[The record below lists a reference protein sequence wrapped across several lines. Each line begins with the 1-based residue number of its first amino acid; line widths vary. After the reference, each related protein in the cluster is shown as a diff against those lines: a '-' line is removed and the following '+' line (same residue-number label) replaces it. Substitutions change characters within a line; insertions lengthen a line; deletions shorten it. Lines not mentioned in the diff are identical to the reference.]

1 MIKDVQIG
9 GIYYQIYYPDGV
21 DPNNV
26 NPDTQVAIYM
36 HGGGSQSA
44 DSKDALNYLRNGN
57 TDSIIIIPN
66 TNNRFASDFYGNVVN
81 MYDNFISDNGINQ
94 NNLVISG
101 FSSGYYSTFGI
112 LDDYLAK
119 HPDSD
124 AASVYLVET
133 YIQGTDPGQY
143 KYNYDAYKNNG
154 TMFYSYTGRYKYPSE
169 YTDNEYASLGSSYTE
184 TLNPLTDNGCN
195 VINILEGRSA
205 GHHGAE
211 QVFFQDGVIDFS
223 KGRITLS
230 GEKYSYQIRNPETGI
245 WEDVDVGEID
255 TLDKLCER
263 FGITNLAMVTDDSY
277 LTNLK
282 YLASLGLDDM
292 TISNDSD
299 VLLSN
304 ISNIYSTIKST
315 TFVTNN
321 YSCGA
326 VSASSTK
333 VPASIPEVINSYF
346 SSVSTALCS
355 LGVFLKKCEE
365 ANTSMEETEKSIG
378 DDADS
383 LNDDKT
389 VTLGASPSTDTNG
402 SDKNGSDPA
411 TTPATTTP
419 GGAPTYNKPT
429 GGSPKSGQP
438 KGGSSPKAEQPA
450 TDTPKT
456 DTTDTVS
463 DWKSE
468 FPEYDQLYST
478 DDKIVFDYNNEYRVI
493 VHRNGETIT
502 GIEYYY
508 NFGSSENAM
517 NSLPGIVNMYQND
530 AVENILMKDKYVK
543 VIFNENMYGNLSVSQ
558 LINKYTGLKE
568 LVRM

>member
-1 MIKDVQIG
+1 
-9 GIYYQIYYPDGV
+9 
-21 DPNNV
+21 
-26 NPDTQVAIYM
+26 
-36 HGGGSQSA
+36 
-44 DSKDALNYLRNGN
+44 
-57 TDSIIIIPN
+57 
-66 TNNRFASDFYGNVVN
+66 
-81 MYDNFISDNGINQ
+81 
-94 NNLVISG
+94 
-101 FSSGYYSTFGI
+101 
-112 LDDYLAK
+112 
-119 HPDSD
+119 
-124 AASVYLVET
+124 
-133 YIQGTDPGQY
+133 
-143 KYNYDAYKNNG
+143 
-154 TMFYSYTGRYKYPSE
+154 MFYSYTGRYKYPSE

-205 GHHGAE
+205 GHLGAE

-230 GEKYSYQIRNPETGI
+230 GEKYSYQIRNPEIGI
-245 WEDVDVGEID
+245 WE
-255 TLDKLCER
+255 
-263 FGITNLAMVTDDSY
+263 
-277 LTNLK
+277 
-282 YLASLGLDDM
+282 
-292 TISNDSD
+292 D

-315 TFVTNN
+315 TFVANN

-333 VPASIPEVINSYF
+333 VPASIPEAINSYF

-365 ANTSMEETEKSIG
+365 ANTSMEETEKSMG
-378 DDADS
+378 EDADN

-402 SDKNGSDPA
+402 SDKNGSNPT
-411 TTPATTTP
+411 TTPATTIP
-419 GGAPTYNKPT
+419 GGAPTYNKPPLDP
-429 GGSPKSGQP
+429 PKSGQP
-438 KGGSSPKAEQPA
+438 KGGSSPKAGQPA
-450 TDTPKT
+450 TDTPKA
-456 DTTDTVS
+456 DVTDTVS
-463 DWKSE
+463 DWKNE

-517 NSLPGIVNMYQND
+517 NSLPGIVNMYQNS

-558 LINKYTGLKE
+558 FINKHTDLRE
-568 LVRM
+568 LVRT

>member
-1 MIKDVQIG
+1 
-9 GIYYQIYYPDGV
+9 
-21 DPNNV
+21 
-26 NPDTQVAIYM
+26 
-36 HGGGSQSA
+36 
-44 DSKDALNYLRNGN
+44 
-57 TDSIIIIPN
+57 
-66 TNNRFASDFYGNVVN
+66 

-133 YIQGTDPGQY
+133 YVQVTDP
-143 KYNYDAYKNNG
+143 
-154 TMFYSYTGRYKYPSE
+154 GRYKYPSE
-169 YTDNEYASLGSSYTE
+169 YTDNEYTSLGSSYTE
-184 TLNPLTDNGCN
+184 TLNQLTDNGCN

-205 GHHGAE
+205 GHLGAE

-263 FGITNLAMVTDDSY
+263 FGITNLAMVNTDPY

-282 YLASLGLDDM
+282 YLASLGLNDM

-315 TFVTNN
+315 TFVAIN

-333 VPASIPEVINSYF
+333 VPASIPEAIYSYF

-365 ANTSMEETEKSIG
+365 ANTSMEETEKSMG
-378 DDADS
+378 EDADN

-402 SDKNGSDPA
+402 SDKNGSNPT
-411 TTPATTTP
+411 TTPATTIP
-419 GGAPTYNKPT
+419 GGAPTYNKPPLDP
-429 GGSPKSGQP
+429 PKSGQP
-438 KGGSSPKAEQPA
+438 KGGSSPKAGQPA
-450 TDTPKT
+450 TDTPKA
-456 DTTDTVS
+456 DVTDTVS

-517 NSLPGIVNMYQND
+517 NSLPGIVNMYQNSAD
-530 AVENILMKDKYVK
+530 ENIIMKDKYVK

-558 LINKYTGLKE
+558 FINKHTDLRE
-568 LVRM
+568 LVRT